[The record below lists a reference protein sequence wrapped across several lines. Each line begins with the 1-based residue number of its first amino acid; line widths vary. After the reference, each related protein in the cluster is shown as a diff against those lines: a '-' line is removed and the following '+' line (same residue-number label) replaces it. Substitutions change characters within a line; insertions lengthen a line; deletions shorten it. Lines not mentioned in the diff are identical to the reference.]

1 MAPKTFEA
9 AVEASRAAVAAM
21 PNGDPGPTLALWS
34 RGDDVV
40 LANPLGPP
48 IVGFPAVSAET
59 ERVAAMFVGG
69 GSFAFDEITR
79 VVGDDLGYVVTI
91 ERAQVQRVG
100 RDERVPLDLR
110 VTTAF
115 RREDD
120 GWRLSLRHADRVT
133 G

>member
-1 MAPKTFEA
+1 MAPKTFED

-34 RGDDVV
+34 CGDDVV

-59 ERVAAMFVGG
+59 ERVAMFVGG

-79 VVGDDLGYVVTI
+79 VVGGDLGYVVTI
-91 ERAQVQRVG
+91 ERRASA
-100 RDERVPLDLR
+100 
-110 VTTAF
+110 T
-115 RREDD
+115 RRERRACAARPP
-120 GWRLSLRHADRVT
+120 GHNSVPARR
-133 G
+133 

>member
-1 MAPKTFEA
+1 L
-9 AVEASRAAVAAM
+9 S
-21 PNGDPGPTLALWS
+21 
-34 RGDDVV
+34 
-40 LANPLGPP
+40 
-48 IVGFPAVSAET
+48 
-59 ERVAAMFVGG
+59 
-69 GSFAFDEITR
+69 FDEITR

-100 RDERVPLDLR
+100 SDERVPLDLR